1 MSFAELGGAEEEED
15 EVAAGSDA
23 ALFVGAPLA
32 CLFIYLLCVP
42 PSARAPLLG
51 GEGVGGG
58 PGKRGSCNRGETPRD
73 LQVRERRAV
82 AAASAAE
89 KPLFRLPGRSVWC
102 RQDGGRGA
110 ERGQSHHPTAGG

>member
-1 MSFAELGGAEEEED
+1 MSLRVRPSAALVSFAELGGAVKEKEEEEE

-23 ALFVGAPLA
+23 AGFLGAPLA

-58 PGKRGSCNRGETPRD
+58 PGGKGELEPGSKRRVT
-73 LQVRERRAV
+73 
-82 AAASAAE
+82 
-89 KPLFRLPGRSVWC
+89 C
-102 RQDGGRGA
+102 R
-110 ERGQSHHPTAGG
+110 